1 MINFTI
7 NQNTLN
13 DMRLAYSDQGSGLAI
28 VLIHGFCENK
38 ELWTDLQEKLSAG
51 YRVLTVD
58 LPGHG
63 QSAEV
68 LHELTIEIM
77 AQMVNEL
84 LEELAVQKCV
94 MIGHSLGGYVALAFA
109 EIYSEKLCGFG
120 LFHST
125 AFADTEDKKRNRDR
139 TVEFIE
145 KHGMDA
151 FADSFVAPLFYPKNR
166 EQLSAEIDQ
175 LKDTCRKMEVKTVV
189 ATTLAMRDR
198 KDRIEVLKQ
207 TNLPVLF
214 IIGREDNAVPYEKS
228 MEQCY
233 LPEKHHVH
241 VLEETGH
248 MGMYERKEESIKAF
262 REFLQGID

>member
-1 MINFTI
+1 
-7 NQNTLN
+7 
-13 DMRLAYSDQGSGLAI
+13 MRLVYSDQGAGLPV

-38 ELWTDLQEKLSAG
+38 ELWTGFQEKLSTA
-51 YRVLTVD
+51 YRVITID

-63 QSAEV
+63 QSEAA
-68 LHELTIEIM
+68 LHDLTMEFM
-77 AQMVNEL
+77 AQKVNEL
-84 LEELAVQKCV
+84 LNDLDIHSCV
-94 MIGHSLGGYVALAFA
+94 MIGHSLGGYVTLAFA
-109 EIYSEKLCGFG
+109 ESYSGKLRGFG

-125 AFADTEDKKRNRDR
+125 AFADSEDKKRNRDR
-139 TVEFIE
+139 TIEFIE

-166 EQLSAEIDQ
+166 ELLSSEIDK
-175 LKDTCRKMEVKTVV
+175 LKDVCRKMDVKAVV

-207 TNLPVLF
+207 TKLPVLF

-248 MGMYERKEESIKAF
+248 MGMYERKDESIKAIG
-262 REFLQGID
+262 EFLQSI